1 LKPDLIAARAIRT
14 FGVSSYRNDGTH
26 NRVALKI
33 SSA

>member
-1 LKPDLIAARAIRT
+1 MPRAIRT